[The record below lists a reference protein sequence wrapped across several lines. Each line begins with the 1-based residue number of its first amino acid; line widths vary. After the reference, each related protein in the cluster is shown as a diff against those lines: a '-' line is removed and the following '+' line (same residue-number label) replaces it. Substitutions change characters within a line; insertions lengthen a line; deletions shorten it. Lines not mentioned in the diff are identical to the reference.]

1 MRRTSFASGLRQL
14 GVRQWKCFGCGFVHQ
29 RDQNAGKNMDRTNHI
44 FLLVKK
50 HKAKLKTDENYRLL
64 QETLSRAGMLDP
76 KGEKESKALWPFL
89 QDKDMSSQ

>member
-1 MRRTSFASGLRQL
+1 
-14 GVRQWKCFGCGFVHQ
+14 
-29 RDQNAGKNMDRTNHI
+29 MDRTTHI

-89 QDKDMSSQ
+89 QDKDMSSQQQGSVKGLC